1 MPRHASDGPPRRD
14 VHRPAGGPSS
24 MPRHA
29 ERQRTR
35 TAGRVVGVALVGI
48 LAFAGVGSVTAL
60 QQLQGNIDTQD
71 IDAFLPTDRPT
82 GTAPPSD
89 GYEDRAVNILVM
101 GSDSRGGDNAGF
113 GSVEGMRSDTTLL
126 VHVAADRS
134 RVDVV
139 SVPRD
144 LIVAI
149 PSCTL
154 ADGRT
159 TPDYPLGT
167 DETNGARFNAAFAYG
182 GQGGDV
188 GAAAA
193 CTLRTFEAMTDI
205 YVDDFVVVDF
215 SGFQTMVD
223 AIGGVEMCF
232 DEPIDAPQADLELAA
247 GCQTLDGEQA
257 LGLARARKGV
267 SDGSD
272 ISRIDRQQE
281 LLTAMVNQVLSR
293 DVVTNPTALL
303 PFLGAATDSLTT
315 STRIGNLQ
323 TMGGLAY
330 SLRGLDSADIT
341 FATVPFDWSGNVVLQ
356 NGAGTALWD
365 SVRDDQ
371 PLVLPENQPTP
382 DDAGISAGGGSGSGE
397 EATAA
402 DEGSTSG

>member
-1 MPRHASDGPPRRD
+1 
-14 VHRPAGGPSS
+14 

-29 ERQRTR
+29 ERHHSR
-35 TAGRVVGVALVGI
+35 TAGRVVGVALVGL
-48 LAFAGVGSVTAL
+48 LAFASVGSVTAL
-60 QQLQGNIDTQD
+60 SQLQGNIDTQD

-82 GTAPPSD
+82 GTAPPAD
-89 GYEDRAVNILVM
+89 GYENRAVNILVM

-144 LIVAI
+144 LIVEI

-159 TPDYPLGT
+159 TAAYPLGT

-193 CTLRTFEAMTDI
+193 CTIRTFEAMTDV

-215 SGFQTMVD
+215 SGFQKMVD
-223 AIGGVEMCF
+223 AIGGVPMCF
-232 DEPIDAPQADLELAA
+232 DEPIVSPQADLDLPA
-247 GCQTLDGEQA
+247 GCQTLDGAQA

-330 SLRGLDSADIT
+330 SMRQLDTADIT
-341 FATVPFDWSGNVVLQ
+341 FATIPFDWSGNVVLQ
-356 NGAGTALWD
+356 NADGAAMWD
-365 SVRDDQ
+365 AVRADEPLPVPDDQ
-371 PLVLPENQPTP
+371 PEAPE
-382 DDAGISAGGGSGSGE
+382 DGISAGGGSSEG
-397 EATAA
+397 ATT
-402 DEGSTSG
+402 G